1 MLYVAF
7 MGKTPYG
14 SREVS
19 DMYIDS
25 ELPNK
30 PGDIEYIKEKVKD
43 KHNRFVQVTILNWK
57 ELDD

>member
-7 MGKTPYG
+7 IGKTPYG
-14 SREVS
+14 SREVL
-19 DMYIDS
+19 DMFVDS

-30 PGDIEYIKEKVKD
+30 QSDIEYIKTRIKD
-43 KHNRFVQVTILNWK
+43 KYNQYAQITILNWK

>member
-7 MGKTPYG
+7 IGNTLYG
-14 SREVS
+14 HREVL
-19 DMYIDS
+19 DMFVDS

-30 PGDIEYIKEKVKD
+30 QSDIESIKEKIKD
-43 KHNRFVQVTILNWK
+43 KHNRFIQVTILNWK

>member
-7 MGKTPYG
+7 MGTTLYG
-14 SREVS
+14 SREVL

-30 PGDIEYIKEKVKD
+30 QSDIESIKDKIKD
-43 KHNRFVQVTILNWK
+43 KHNRFIQTTILNWK

>member
-7 MGKTPYG
+7 IGNTIHG
-14 SREVS
+14 HREVL
-19 DMYIDS
+19 DIFVDS

-30 PGDIEYIKEKVKD
+30 QSDIESIKEKIKD
-43 KHNRFVQVTILNWK
+43 KHNRFIQVTILNWK